1 MHVDLAVAR
10 RILGGDEA
18 ALKDLFDRFFPKLY
32 RFVLARLDGDHDAT
46 CDVVQQTFCKGIERL
61 DSYRGEA
68 ALYTWFCQICRHAL
82 VDYCRA
88 SRRETRRTVRLEDE
102 PNLRAVLEA
111 LAAPAS
117 DQPETAA
124 WRSDVRGLVLATVD
138 ALPDHY
144 AQVLEWK
151 YVDDIPVR
159 AIAGR
164 LDIGEKAAESLLTR
178 AREAFRSAIADMA
191 GTADALE
198 PPGPN

>member
-18 ALKDLFDRFFPKLY
+18 ALKELFDRFFPKLY

-46 CDVVQQTFCKGIERL
+46 CDVVQQTFCKGVERL
-61 DSYRGEA
+61 DGYRGEA
-68 ALYTWFCQICRHAL
+68 ALYTWFCQICRHTL
-82 VDYCRA
+82 VDYCRTRKRE
-88 SRRETRRTVRLEDE
+88 SRLTLRLEDE
-102 PNLRAVLEA
+102 PNVRAVLET

-138 ALPDHY
+138 GLPDHY

-151 YVDDIPVR
+151 YVDEMPVR

-178 AREAFRSAIADMA
+178 AREAFRRTIAEMA

-198 PPGPN
+198 PPGAP